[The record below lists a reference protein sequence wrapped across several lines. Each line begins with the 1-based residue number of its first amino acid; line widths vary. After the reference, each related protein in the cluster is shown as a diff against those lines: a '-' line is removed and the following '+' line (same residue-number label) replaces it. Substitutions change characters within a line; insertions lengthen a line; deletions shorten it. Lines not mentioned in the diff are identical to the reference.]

1 MDDNMEQAYEEA
13 MTQNEK
19 CQKMLDDLKE
29 GMKDFHERLKEWN
42 MVLDKNVQQ
51 EKEFKEQLDKT
62 LSRLNQ
68 PLNPCPN
75 EPVTKPPP
83 SPRND
88 V

>member
-29 GMKDFHERLKEWN
+29 GMKDFHERLREWN
-42 MVLDKNVQQ
+42 MVLDKNAQQ
-51 EKEFKEQLDKT
+51 EKEFKEQLNKT
-62 LSRLNQ
+62 HALLNQ
-68 PLNPCPN
+68 PLNSCPN
-75 EPVTKPPP
+75 EPITKPPP

-88 V
+88 A